1 MPEFPGGQQ
10 ALIQF
15 LGKKIK
21 YPTVAQ
27 GEMGP
32 QGRVIIRF
40 VVDKEGNVV
49 NPKVVRSVDPYLDKE
64 ALRIINQMPKWK
76 PGELEDSTKVA
87 VYFTVP
93 VMFRAQ

>member
-15 LGKKIK
+15 LKKNK
-21 YPTVAQ
+21 VSDSRSR
-27 GEMGP
+27 EMGP

-49 NPKVVRSVDPYLDKE
+49 NPKVVRSVDPYL
-64 ALRIINQMPKWK
+64 
-76 PGELEDSTKVA
+76 G
-87 VYFTVP
+87 
-93 VMFRAQ
+93 

>member
-1 MPEFPGGQQ
+1 MRNSGRSTSINTIPW
-10 ALIQF
+10 
-15 LGKKIK
+15 KKIK

-76 PGELEDSTKVA
+76 PENWKMVLK
-87 VYFTVP
+87 
-93 VMFRAQ
+93 